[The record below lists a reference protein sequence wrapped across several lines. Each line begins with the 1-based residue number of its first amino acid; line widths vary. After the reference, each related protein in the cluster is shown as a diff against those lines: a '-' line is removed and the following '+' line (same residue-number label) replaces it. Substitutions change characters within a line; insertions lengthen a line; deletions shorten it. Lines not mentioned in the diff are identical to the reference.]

1 MKTNF
6 EKCFKWLMVDE
17 GTVYT
22 NDAADSGGPTRFG
35 ITLKDY
41 RLYINPKGNAQDVA
55 HMTMAQAKT
64 IYKGKY
70 WDTLDA
76 DKLPSGVDN
85 ACFNYG
91 VLAGTG
97 RPKADLKR
105 FAGIVDVHKKIDAI
119 CDEMK
124 AFLNNLATN
133 RPKDER
139 FRAGWNNRV
148 VRLRKN
154 SHALANDKISGP
166 IAGGVAGIGFW
177 GMFSH
182 FIHAHPYVSVIA
194 AMAITGLVWYVVHL
208 IRNKVTPSGAIPVY
222 PISNLAGDGGSL
234 QPIKATVKEKIN
246 ESN

>member
-1 MKTNF
+1 MKDNF
-6 EKCFKWLMVDE
+6 EQCFKWLMVDE

-41 RLYINPKGNAQDVA
+41 QLHINKNGTAQDVA

-70 WDTLDA
+70 WDAIGGDS
-76 DKLPSGVDN
+76 LPSGVDN

-91 VLAGTG
+91 VLAGIG
-97 RPKADLKR
+97 RPRANIKKFADIKD
-105 FAGIVDVHKKIDAI
+105 VDKKIDAM

-124 AFLNNLATN
+124 TFLNGLASR

-154 SHALANDKISGP
+154 SHLLARGKDQVSGP
-166 IAGGVAGIGFW
+166 T
-177 GMFSH
+177 
-182 FIHAHPYVSVIA
+182 A
-194 AMAITGLVWYVVHL
+194 AVV
-208 IRNKVTPSGAIPVY
+208 V
-222 PISNLAGDGGSL
+222 GGSL
-234 QPIKATVKEKIN
+234 YATFTQFIHQHPYASATAAIATGAFVWWIIHSIRNRYAVAK
-246 ESN
+246 